1 MLTAIFDT
9 PTDYG
14 LAYMD
19 IKIDENNKID
29 PFEMSIVHYNPD
41 NTDHDISLQFNV
53 EEAKALVDVLTE
65 LLKEVKE

>member
-19 IKIDENNKID
+19 IKIDENNEID

-53 EEAKALVDVLTE
+53 EEAKTLVDVLTE
-65 LLKEVKE
+65 LLKEVE